1 MAGGLIGVGGEI
13 VRILTRAE
21 ASEKALVEPAGRWE
35 TRRVQNP
42 HTVTAERPAE
52 HRRHT
57 RVAASWPVT
66 VRSGDRLLHLQTLNL
81 SPLGVKVGLD
91 EPLPN
96 VLEVGRA
103 ARLRLEPP
111 GSRPVEVEAI
121 VWRADD
127 DGPAFFFLGTPFHA
141 EPAHAE

>member
-1 MAGGLIGVGGEI
+1 MQ
-13 VRILTRAE
+13 
-21 ASEKALVEPAGRWE
+21 S
-35 TRRVQNP
+35 P
-42 HTVTAERPAE
+42 HTVTGQRPAE

-66 VRSGDRLLHLQTLNL
+66 VRTADRLLHLQTLNL
-81 SPLGVKVGLD
+81 SPLGAKIGLD
-91 EPLPN
+91 EP
-96 VLEVGRA
+96 LEVGRA

-127 DGPAFFFLGTPFHA
+127 DGPAFFFLGILAPAGPAPA
-141 EPAHAE
+141 E

>member
-1 MAGGLIGVGGEI
+1 MGVDDEI

-21 ASEKALVEPAGRWE
+21 PPKKALVEPWRRCE
-35 TRRVQNP
+35 TRRVQSP

-66 VRSGDRLLHLQTLNL
+66 VRTGDRLLHLQTLNL
-81 SPLGVKVGLD
+81 SPLGAKIGLD
-91 EPLPN
+91 EP
-96 VLEVGRA
+96 LEVGRA

-127 DGPAFFFLGTPFHA
+127 DGPAFFFLGTPAPAGPSPA
-141 EPAHAE
+141 E

>member
-1 MAGGLIGVGGEI
+1 MQ
-13 VRILTRAE
+13 
-21 ASEKALVEPAGRWE
+21 S
-35 TRRVQNP
+35 P
-42 HTVTAERPAE
+42 HTVTSQRPAE

-66 VRSGDRLLHLQTLNL
+66 VRTGDRLLRLQTLNL
-81 SPLGVKVGLD
+81 SPLGAKISLH
-91 EPLPN
+91 EPLPDL
-96 VLEVGRA
+96 LEVGRA

-127 DGPAFFFLGTPFHA
+127 DGPAFFFLGTPAPAGPSPA
-141 EPAHAE
+141 E